1 MISQAKSQILAG
13 LKRFIDEDTE
23 AEVHYKALVRRQFQN
38 DFERLGFDAKEGE
51 SDEDEMV
58 RQTAL
63 SYLIEAD
70 YQPTVLAVTNVFQ
83 AHKENI
89 ESIPASIQALSSS
102 TK

>member
-1 MISQAKSQILAG
+1 MIAQAKSQILAG

-38 DFERLGFDAKEGE
+38 DFERLGFDAKDGE

-63 SYLIEAD
+63 SYLIQAD
-70 YQPTVLAVTNVFQ
+70 YQPAVLAAASVFQ
-83 AHKENI
+83 AHKETLK
-89 ESIPASIQALSSS
+89 ASPQVSVVLSSL